1 MFLFGGIKMLSK
13 LKQIKSIER
22 KEKKIKDMKDAKL
35 GDVVYEIYLTDVAG
49 LNRKCKAR
57 NCILKFQVIKGKSND
72 PRYSWYPFWGLEL
85 PDKECAPTRNLIYA
99 LLKEI
104 LIHET
109 RVDMT
114 RNRKS
119 DSIIWKKRLIEIGNS
134 IQRSLEECTF
144 PDIYRY
150 DEE

>member
-1 MFLFGGIKMLSK
+1 MLSK

-22 KEKKIKDMKDAKL
+22 KEKTINKNL
-35 GDVVYEIYLTDVAG
+35 YEIELTDVAG
-49 LNRKCKAR
+49 LNRKKLAK
-57 NCILKFQVIKGKSND
+57 NCTLKFKVIRGKSDD
-72 PRYSWYPFWGLEL
+72 PRYSRYPYWGLEL
-85 PDKECAPTRNLIYA
+85 PDKDCAPTRNLIYA

-134 IQRSLEECTF
+134 IQRSLEEYTF